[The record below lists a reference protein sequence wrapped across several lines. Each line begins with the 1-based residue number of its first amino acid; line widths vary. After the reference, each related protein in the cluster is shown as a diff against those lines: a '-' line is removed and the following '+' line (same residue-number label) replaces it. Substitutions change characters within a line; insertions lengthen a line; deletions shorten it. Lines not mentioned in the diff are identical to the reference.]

1 VKSRREDDMPRDEA
15 LARAWREHV
24 RETPPPAIDNAIRA
38 AARREVGAKPR
49 ARVPLATKP
58 WRWWM
63 PMAAAAT
70 IGAIAIGVIQTLP
83 QQALEP
89 AIVSDATPPA
99 RAPQPAS
106 NATLRQPAAPAAGAD
121 ARSEPP
127 RTIAPRPAPASPAI
141 TQERSGAR
149 APQAASAPTIASSA
163 KEFVPDAPKPTE
175 GRIALD
181 AREAMPARTAESLR
195 RDEARPAEAKAEAQ
209 GMAESAGMM
218 AKRAAPAEADTAGA
232 RQAPSSP
239 ASPARERVAP
249 AAPPTVAPAAAPAPR
264 VADASRPALGAAA
277 TGAPARP
284 FDDFV
289 MEIRRRLA
297 TNDPEAAARELRA
310 ARAAHPDADARLPE
324 DLRRWA
330 AGVPR

>member
-1 VKSRREDDMPRDEA
+1 VTTGRDDLPRDPA
-15 LARAWREHV
+15 LARAWRDHAS
-24 RETPPPAIDNAIRA
+24 ETPPAAIDDAIRA

-70 IGAIAIGVIQTLP
+70 IGAIAIGVIQTVP

-89 AIVSDATPPA
+89 TIVSDATPPA

-106 NATLRQPAAPAAGAD
+106 SATLRQQAAPAAGAD
-121 ARSEPP
+121 AQSEPP

-181 AREAMPARTAESLR
+181 AREAMPARTAEALR
-195 RDEARPAEAKAEAQ
+195 RDESRPAEAKAEAQ

-218 AKRAAPAEADTAGA
+218 AKRAATAEPDTAGA
-232 RQAPSSP
+232 RQAPALP
-239 ASPARERVAP
+239 ALPALPARERVA
-249 AAPPTVAPAAAPAPR
+249 AAPPPASAPAPR
-264 VADASRPALGAAA
+264 VADAAKPALGAAA
-277 TGAPARP
+277 TVAPARP
-284 FDDFV
+284 FDDYV
-289 MEIRRRLA
+289 AEIRRRLA
-297 TNDPEAAARELRA
+297 ANDADGAARELRA
-310 ARAAHPDADARLPE
+310 LRVAYPEADARLPD
-324 DLRRWA
+324 DLRRYA
-330 AGVPR
+330 ADVPR